1 MAQMPKLDSR
11 EVHFRIPSGIDGLH
25 LFLRHLGPPSPPPV
39 RNTVLYIHGAT
50 FPSALSI
57 AHRFDGYSW
66 RDDLNAAGFD
76 VWGLDFLGFGRS
88 DRYPEMSRSPENQ
101 PPLGRALE
109 SSRQIENA
117 VRFILAHHDAPR
129 LSLIS
134 HSWGSMPAGLFAS
147 AHPELVDRIVFFAP
161 IAQRSSGS
169 ESPPDPAWR
178 LVSLEEQ
185 WKRFTADVP
194 ANQPDVLSR
203 QHFDEWAPRY
213 LDSDLESKTRSPE
226 SVKIPNGATRDIA
239 EAFAGHLAYDP
250 AAIKA
255 PVAIIR
261 GEWDSLVTDADAR
274 WLFDALE
281 HAAIKRDIKISHAT
295 HLMHLEQNRFAL
307 YREAQTFLDARDHSP
322 SHEND
327 ERTATKNTKTKSST
341 SGDNTLNDQDSA
353 KGSAQPSIP
362 GYDYARPSAAHSP
375 VSLDELRQ
383 IEASAGWTEEDAK
396 TLQRHGQIFRDN
408 AEPMVDSWRAVI
420 GSQPH
425 LAKWFFGPDG
435 KPDEDYKAKI
445 RRRFV
450 QWVLDACF
458 RPHDQVWLDYQEEI
472 GLRHVPAKKN
482 LTDGA
487 HTPPVVPMRYLLA
500 FTTIVTIETRKFFL
514 GHGLSAEELQKLE
527 DAWARTVQ
535 LHITLWSRPYVKEG
549 LW

>member
-1 MAQMPKLDSR
+1 MPQLPKLDPR
-11 EVHFRIPSGIDGLH
+11 ETHFRIPSGTGELH

-39 RNTVLYIHGAT
+39 RKVVLYIHGAT

-66 RDDLNAAGFD
+66 RDNLNAAGFD
-76 VWGLDFLGFGRS
+76 VWGLDFLGFGGS
-88 DRYPEMSRSPENQ
+88 DRYPEMSQPSENQ

-117 VRFILAHHDAPR
+117 ARFILAHHRAPR

-147 AHPELVDRIVFFAP
+147 ACPELVDRLVLFAP
-161 IAQRSSGS
+161 IAQRPGTFK
-169 ESPPDPAWR
+169 PPAEPAWR
-178 LVSLEEQ
+178 LVSLDEQ
-185 WKRFTADVP
+185 WRRFTADVP
-194 ANQPDVLSR
+194 SQQPAVLSR
-203 QHFDEWAPRY
+203 PQFDEWAPLY
-213 LDSDLESKTRSPE
+213 LDTDPESRTRSPH
-226 SVKIPNGATRDIA
+226 SVKIPSGATHDIA
-239 EAFAGHLAYDP
+239 DALAGHLAYDP
-250 AAIKA
+250 ASITA

-274 WLFDALE
+274 WLFDALKY
-281 HAAIKRDIKISHAT
+281 AAIKRDIKISRAT

-307 YREAQTFLDARDHSP
+307 YRETQTFLDARDLPASGENNEPAGAKHS
-322 SHEND
+322 
-327 ERTATKNTKTKSST
+327 KTKSHM
-341 SGDNTLNDQDSA
+341 SGDDTLNDQDSV
-353 KGSAQPSIP
+353 KSTAQPSIS
-362 GYDYARPSAAHSP
+362 GYDYAHPNAARSP

-383 IEASAGWTEEDAK
+383 LEATVGWTGEDAK
-396 TLQRHGQIFRDN
+396 TLQRHGQIFKDH
-408 AEPMVDSWRAVI
+408 AEEMVDSWRAVI

-435 KPDEDYKAKI
+435 QPDENYKAKVKK
-445 RRRFV
+445 RFV

-487 HTPPVVPMRYLLA
+487 HTPPVVPMRYLLG
-500 FTTIVTIETRKFFL
+500 FTTIVTIITRKFFV